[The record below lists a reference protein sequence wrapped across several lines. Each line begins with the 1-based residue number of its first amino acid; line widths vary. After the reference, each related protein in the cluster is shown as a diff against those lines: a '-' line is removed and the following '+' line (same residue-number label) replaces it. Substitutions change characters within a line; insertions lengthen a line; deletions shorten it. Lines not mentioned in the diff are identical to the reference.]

1 MSKYGYIVFNPP
13 ALTKWKVEKSKT
25 KFYTKN

>member
-1 MSKYGYIVFNPP
+1 MRKYGYIVFNPP
-13 ALTKWKVEKSKT
+13 AFTEWKVKKSRA